1 MLLNIKK
8 EELPDFANKQLG
20 ELLHLPGKILY
31 SSHETLCEADIY
43 LMGYNPGG
51 SEGQPISNSIVNMLT
66 ARSNSYLDEDWSNG
80 SGDFEKGQALLQ
92 KRIALVTEGLGYDL
106 RKVCASNLIFA
117 QSVNAKEISSTLA
130 DVCWPVHE
138 AIISIV
144 KPKVLLV
151 FGNGNPS
158 PFSYLHNKFQ
168 GEIEYCE
175 SGHGDWQ
182 IKTFKANIDGRWV
195 RIIGFPHFSYYS
207 PKNKEKMLNW
217 VKAKIAS

>member
-1 MLLNIKK
+1 MLFNIKK

-20 ELLHLPGKILY
+20 ELVSKPGSILY
-31 SSHETLCEADIY
+31 SSHETLAEADIY
-43 LMGYNPGG
+43 FLGYNPGG
-51 SEGQPISNSIVNMLT
+51 SDGQPISNSILNMLT
-66 ARSNSYLDEDWSNG
+66 SQSNSYLDEDWSNG
-80 SGDFEKGQALLQ
+80 LGNFKKGQATLQ
-92 KRIALVTEGLGYDL
+92 KNVKLLITSLGYDL
-106 RKVCASNLIFA
+106 RTVCASNLIFA
-117 QSVNAKEISSTLA
+117 QSVNVKGVSSALA
-130 DVCWPVHE
+130 DICWPVHE
-138 AIISIV
+138 AIIDIV

-168 GEIEYCE
+168 DEIEYVE